1 MSFFLELKLTR
12 IKEFYCYHV
21 PWCKCIAWPC
31 VPFNSAILSNI
42 FRALKMTLCTLGS
55 TKKSILGEHKAHWI
69 RNLYWIMNQK
79 GLRKGREKNLQVVEY
94 KHPVRSWRAMQ
105 HGKGRWSS
113 MAPRNMAR
121 TASTWPSSWLW
132 ARFREAWWGPPPCV
146 LERGVEGSESC
157 CPGPGWPLA
166 NRASRKSCHPMALR
180 SRPLRPFAS
189 LRVLKNR
196 SGSVDAAHAC
206 VTLRLCG
213 RHLYMSFHRS
223 APRLRDEAVAADRGA
238 TGGVHATTAVAAASR
253 AAVVVRGRFFFL
265 SIR

>member
-1 MSFFLELKLTR
+1 MVRAAAVRLGARRRGQRVLLPWAWLASGESR
-12 IKEFYCYHV
+12 V
-21 PWCKCIAWPC
+21 PAC
-31 VPFNSAILSNI
+31 
-42 FRALKMTLCTLGS
+42 
-55 TKKSILGEHKAHWI
+55 
-69 RNLYWIMNQK
+69 
-79 GLRKGREKNLQVVEY
+79 
-94 KHPVRSWRAMQ
+94 
-105 HGKGRWSS
+105 
-113 MAPRNMAR
+113 
-121 TASTWPSSWLW
+121 
-132 ARFREAWWGPPPCV
+132 
-146 LERGVEGSESC
+146 
-157 CPGPGWPLA
+157 
-166 NRASRKSCHPMALR
+166 CHPMALR
-180 SRPLRPFAS
+180 SRPLRAFAS